1 VIGNIVS
8 NNVIGCLL
16 IRHSTLIIG
25 NLTVKDFV
33 GSIFQINRTVNAY
46 SLFATTAQQITQ
58 YNNKV
63 IPQMANLNSLEK
75 VELILIPVLLIAA
88 VNLFVPF
95 LLQSH

>member
-1 VIGNIVS
+1 MIPTNNGVIGNIVS

-33 GSIFQINRTVNAY
+33 GSIFQIIRTVTAY

-63 IPQMANLNSLEK
+63 IPQNGKSKLPGESRVDLDSSAIDGS
-75 VELILIPVLLIAA
+75 
-88 VNLFVPF
+88 
-95 LLQSH
+95 S